1 MKFPFPLALTF
12 AVLPALFQCSGSA
25 ETPKEK
31 PKEEVKGG
39 SLEERA
45 KREAEASLNIPA
57 TEKYDLKIY
66 KAYLNDDGVEDAII
80 TINRMEFAMD
90 EAIRRDKVAK
100 AAEMGY
106 MGNFNYFF
114 YYDGAKEK
122 FSYPVPIP
130 SSPTLPLEVSFGAI
144 TSPTSTD
151 IVIDY
156 RVMNSGWR
164 NYYTLLNSRELG
176 LIFQWKVFDYAGDDN
191 PEAFV
196 YELEE
201 DLSPVSKDI
210 KIYRS
215 KLDNND
221 EAKKDP
227 FKFEPKITQKGELV
241 YHFFYDPRQ
250 AKYCIAP
257 DSPFKK

>member
-1 MKFPFPLALTF
+1 MKFPFPIVLTF
-12 AVLPALFQCSGSA
+12 AVLPALFQCSSP
-25 ETPKEK
+25 ETPEAEQ

-39 SLEERA
+39 TLEQRA
-45 KREAEASLNIPA
+45 KREIEASLGIPA
-57 TEKYDLKIY
+57 TEKYELAIY

-80 TINRMEFAMD
+80 TVNRLEFAMD
-90 EAIRRDKVAK
+90 EAIRKDKVAK
-100 AAEMGY
+100 AAEVGY
-106 MGNFNYFF
+106 MGNYNYFF

-122 FSYPVPIP
+122 FSYPVTVP
-130 SSPTLPLEVSFGAI
+130 SSPTKPLEVSFAAV

-151 IVIDY
+151 IIIDY

-164 NYYTLLNSRELG
+164 SYYTMLNSREIG
-176 LIFQWKVFDYAGDDN
+176 LAFQWKVFDYAGEDN
-191 PEAFV
+191 AEAYV

-201 DLSPVSKDI
+201 DMSPVSKDI

-215 KLDNND
+215 KLENN
-221 EAKKDP
+221 EAAQKDP
-227 FKFEPKITQKGELV
+227 YKFEPEINQKGELV

-257 DSPFKK
+257 DSPLKK